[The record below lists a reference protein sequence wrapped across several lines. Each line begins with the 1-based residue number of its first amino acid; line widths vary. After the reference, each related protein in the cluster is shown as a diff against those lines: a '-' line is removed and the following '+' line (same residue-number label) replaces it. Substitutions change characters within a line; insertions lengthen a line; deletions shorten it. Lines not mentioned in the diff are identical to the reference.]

1 MLENTNHF
9 HAILWDFDGVIMN
22 SNSVRDLGFEQVLQ
36 QYPIDQ
42 VMQLMHFHRKNGG
55 LSRYVKFRFFF
66 ENIRNE
72 KVSNQ
77 EIDEWAARFS
87 RIMLSNLM
95 DSQLLISETVEFIKR
110 NFERVPMHIVSGSDQ
125 TELRLICQELQLS
138 QYFKSIFGSPVPKS
152 TLVANVLRE
161 NQYQSTKCLLIGD
174 SINDYEAATTHGLL
188 FMGYNN
194 PEVESLSTYTINLR
208 E

>member
-1 MLENTNHF
+1 MLENTNPF

-22 SNSVRDLGFEQVLQ
+22 SNSVRDFGFEQVLQ

-55 LSRYVKFRFFF
+55 LSRYVKFRYFF

-72 KVSNQ
+72 KVTNQ
-77 EIDEWAARFS
+77 EIEEWAARFS

-95 DSQLLISETVEFIKR
+95 DSRLLISETVEFIKR

-125 TELRLICQELQLS
+125 TELRLICQELRLS
-138 QYFKSIFGSPVPKS
+138 PYFKSIVGSPTPKS
-152 TLVANVLRE
+152 NLVANVLIE

-174 SINDYEAATTHGLL
+174 SINDYDAATTHGLL

-194 PEVESLSTYTINLR
+194 PEVESLSTYTINLGD
-208 E
+208 